1 MPDLLGK
8 ALLILLGALISA
20 AGFMFKRR
28 IEGRGTI
35 EIVEKNEKLLSLRDK
50 LKASGTTIEELGAF
64 EELLLGRA
72 EGAAKV
78 ALEYEHRA
86 IEEIELGAD
95 HGLTQTEM
103 NIRANE
109 AARRADEKLKRLI
122 GELESFMGQEEVAAL
137 REAQS
142 AWDNY
147 RQKHVEF
154 CGEQYRGG
162 SIRPMIHGIAFES
175 VTINRTIELDSELQ
189 ELKRLREP
197 SNKALQATPKSGAP
211 EL

>member
-35 EIVEKNEKLLSLRDK
+35 EVVEKNEKLLSLQNK
-50 LKASGTTIEELGAF
+50 LKASGTTIEELDAF
-64 EELLLGRA
+64 EALLLGRA

-86 IEEIELGAD
+86 VQEIELVTN
-95 HGLTQTEM
+95 HGQTQTDM

-122 GELESFMGQEEVAAL
+122 PEFETFMGPEELTAL

-142 AWDNY
+142 AWENY

-175 VTINRTIELDSELQ
+175 VTINRIVELESELQ
-189 ELKRLREP
+189 ELKRLRKP
-197 SNKALQATPKSGAP
+197 SN
-211 EL
+211 

>member
-1 MPDLLGK
+1 MSDLLDK
-8 ALLILLGALISA
+8 TLLVLLGALLSA

-35 EIVEKNEKLLSLRDK
+35 EVVEKNEKLLSLRDK

-64 EELLLGRA
+64 EALLLGRA

-86 IEEIELGAD
+86 VEEIELGAD
-95 HGLTQTEM
+95 HGLTQTDM

-109 AARRADEKLKRLI
+109 AAHRADEKLKRLI
-122 GELESFMGQEEVAAL
+122 AELETFMGPEEIAAL

-142 AWDNY
+142 AWENY

-154 CGEQYRGG
+154 SGEQYRGG
-162 SIRPMIHGIAFES
+162 SIRPMIHGISYES
-175 VTINRTIELDSELQ
+175 VTINRIVELDSELQ
-189 ELKRLREP
+189 ELKRLHEP
-197 SNKALQATPKSGAP
+197 SN
-211 EL
+211 